1 MEFVMNTTN
10 TNITIGVIGGS
21 GLYQM
26 PGLTD
31 ISEQRIDTPFGAPSD
46 ALTIG
51 TLHGQRIA
59 FLPRHGRG
67 HTLTPSEVPYRAN
80 IYALKMIGVTHVISV
95 SACGSL
101 REDYAPGDIVI
112 PDQIYDNTK
121 VDRGGR
127 SFFGQG
133 LVAHVGVADPFCTE
147 LSTALAEATHR
158 AGGTVHH
165 GGTFITIEGPRFSTK
180 GESKAYRQLGF
191 DLIGMTAAPEA
202 FLAREAELCYA
213 TLAHVTDYDV
223 WHTGET
229 VSADLVMTRFRRNVE
244 IAQQTIVEAVAQIA
258 ALPRACGCSS
268 ALANAFS
275 TAPERITAETKTRL
289 APIIGKYYPV

>member
-1 MEFVMNTTN
+1 MSTN
-10 TNITIGVIGGS
+10 QTEITIGVIGGS

-31 ISEQRIDTPFGAPSD
+31 IIEKRIETPFGMPSD

-51 TLHGQRIA
+51 TVHGQRIA

-67 HTLTPSEVPYRAN
+67 HVLTPSEVPYRAN
-80 IYALKMIGVTHVISV
+80 IYALKTLGVTHVISV

-101 REDYAPGDIVI
+101 REDYAPGHIVI
-112 PDQIYDNTK
+112 PDQIYDHTK
-121 VDRGGR
+121 ADRGGR

-133 LVAHVGVADPFCTE
+133 LVAHVGVADPFCAE
-147 LSTALAEATHR
+147 LSGVLAEATRR
-158 AGGTVHH
+158 AGGTVHR

-180 GESKAYRQLGF
+180 GESQAYRKLGF

-202 FLAREAELCYA
+202 FLAREAEMCYA

-229 VSADLVMTRFRRNVE
+229 VSADLVIARFHHNLE
-244 IAQQTIVEAVAQIA
+244 IAQKTISEAVGHIA
-258 ALPRACGCSS
+258 SLPRACSCSTE
-268 ALANAFS
+268 LANALT
-275 TAPERITAETKTRL
+275 TAPDRITVETKTRL
-289 APIIGKYYPV
+289 APIIGKYYPQPS